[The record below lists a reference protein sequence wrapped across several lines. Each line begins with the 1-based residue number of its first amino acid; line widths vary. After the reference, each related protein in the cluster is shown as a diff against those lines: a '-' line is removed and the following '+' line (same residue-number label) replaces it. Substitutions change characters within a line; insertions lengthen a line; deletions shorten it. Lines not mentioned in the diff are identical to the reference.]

1 MTRYALAAV
10 LAAHGVI
17 HLIGFV
23 VSWEL
28 AEVDGFPDRTARPR
42 SHSLEVAS

>member
-1 MTRYALAAV
+1 MTRNALAAV

-17 HLIGFV
+17 HLTFAGIV
-23 VSWEL
+23 VNVALL
-28 AEVDGFPDRTARPR
+28 AGAAWLARPR